1 MRGGY
6 APRTSPY
13 PPGLSWRC
21 FKRRNDTG
29 SSRIPSR
36 LAHRARPIRQYQ
48 ADATSSRLLPP
59 SPAIP
64 GSGCLQLQPAAA
76 TASRWTV
83 SHLHMVKQRL
93 AAHTQEQHKFG
104 AGRRPTREQHGRNG
118 IPRHTLA
125 RVLKSLCQP
134 NYQDGC
140 ALAGL
145 TDQYSSGGIGRDR
158 PSEKTSQGLR
168 CQAASLFSRWDQAV
182 DSS

>member
-1 MRGGY
+1 VMRGGY

-29 SSRIPSR
+29 FSRIPSR

-48 ADATSSRLLPP
+48 AGTTSSRLLPP

-93 AAHTQEQHKFG
+93 AAHAHEHQKSRPASPRARLKLQHGPEDFNLVTSLTLYFG
-104 AGRRPTREQHGRNG
+104 YVMFPTLPTRVVSSVTSTRDAAVFC
-118 IPRHTLA
+118 A
-125 RVLKSLCQP
+125 R
-134 NYQDGC
+134 
-140 ALAGL
+140 
-145 TDQYSSGGIGRDR
+145 
-158 PSEKTSQGLR
+158 
-168 CQAASLFSRWDQAV
+168 AASSRASTCW
-182 DSS
+182 

>member
-1 MRGGY
+1 MMRGGC

-93 AAHTQEQHKFG
+93 AAHTQKQHKRG
-104 AGRRPTREQHGRNG
+104 TLPVPACPVARRGGAPAYAGRHASP
-118 IPRHTLA
+118 PA
-125 RVLKSLCQP
+125 
-134 NYQDGC
+134 
-140 ALAGL
+140 AG
-145 TDQYSSGGIGRDR
+145 
-158 PSEKTSQGLR
+158 P
-168 CQAASLFSRWDQAV
+168 
-182 DSS
+182 

>member
-1 MRGGY
+1 MTSYPRLCRPGQEFPALVGDGY

-13 PPGLSWRC
+13 PPDLSWRC

-48 ADATSSRLLPP
+48 ADATLSRLLPP

-93 AAHTQEQHKFG
+93 AAHTQRQHKPG
-104 AGRRPTREQHGRNG
+104 VRAKINTKVTRTKRHS
-118 IPRHTLA
+118 RHTATL
-125 RVLKSLCQP
+125 VLSWPCR
-134 NYQDGC
+134 G
-140 ALAGL
+140 
-145 TDQYSSGGIGRDR
+145 TWH
-158 PSEKTSQGLR
+158 PSQRKYR
-168 CQAASLFSRWDQAV
+168 
-182 DSS
+182 

>member
-1 MRGGY
+1 MMRGGY

-29 SSRIPSR
+29 FSRIPSR

-48 ADATSSRLLPP
+48 ADTTSSRLLPP

-93 AAHTQEQHKFG
+93 AAHTQEQHKG
-104 AGRRPTREQHGRNG
+104 
-118 IPRHTLA
+118 
-125 RVLKSLCQP
+125 S
-134 NYQDGC
+134 
-140 ALAGL
+140 GL
-145 TDQYSSGGIGRDR
+145 
-158 PSEKTSQGLR
+158 
-168 CQAASLFSRWDQAV
+168 
-182 DSS
+182 

>member
-1 MRGGY
+1 MMRGGY

-48 ADATSSRLLPP
+48 ADTTSSRLLPP

-93 AAHTQEQHKFG
+93 AAHTQAQHKSG
-104 AGRRPTREQHGRNG
+104 SRRHPTER
-118 IPRHTLA
+118 
-125 RVLKSLCQP
+125 K
-134 NYQDGC
+134 
-140 ALAGL
+140 
-145 TDQYSSGGIGRDR
+145 
-158 PSEKTSQGLR
+158 
-168 CQAASLFSRWDQAV
+168 V
-182 DSS
+182 DSSILSLTTSSRTISQPCYLRRQQEDRDSHGAVSAHR

>member
-1 MRGGY
+1 VMRGGY

-29 SSRIPSR
+29 FSRIPSR

-48 ADATSSRLLPP
+48 AGTTSSRLLPP

-93 AAHTQEQHKFG
+93 AAHTQNQHNTGLPRKINTG
-104 AGRRPTREQHGRNG
+104 ITRTKRYCPAPDG
-118 IPRHTLA
+118 TLA
-125 RVLKSLCQP
+125 KIA
-134 NYQDGC
+134 
-140 ALAGL
+140 ALAHGNPHAGQ
-145 TDQYSSGGIGRDR
+145 TG
-158 PSEKTSQGLR
+158 
-168 CQAASLFSRWDQAV
+168 
-182 DSS
+182 

>member
-1 MRGGY
+1 MMRGGY

-29 SSRIPSR
+29 FSRIPSR

-93 AAHTQEQHKFG
+93 AAHTQKQH
-104 AGRRPTREQHGRNG
+104 N
-118 IPRHTLA
+118 
-125 RVLKSLCQP
+125 S
-134 NYQDGC
+134 
-140 ALAGL
+140 
-145 TDQYSSGGIGRDR
+145 
-158 PSEKTSQGLR
+158 GLR
-168 CQAASLFSRWDQAV
+168 ERSTRDNTDKTALPGTRRHAC
-182 DSS
+182 

>member
-1 MRGGY
+1 MMRGGY

-48 ADATSSRLLPP
+48 ADTTSSRLLPP

-93 AAHTQEQHKFG
+93 AAHTQEQHKSRARGKINTEVTRTKRHSPAHVGTRGIVG
-104 AGRRPTREQHGRNG
+104 AFKAWNHPHQRKCG
-118 IPRHTLA
+118 
-125 RVLKSLCQP
+125 
-134 NYQDGC
+134 
-140 ALAGL
+140 
-145 TDQYSSGGIGRDR
+145 
-158 PSEKTSQGLR
+158 
-168 CQAASLFSRWDQAV
+168 
-182 DSS
+182 